1 MIGLFKG
8 LHATISHLLTK
19 KVTIQYPEERR
30 ELPPRSR
37 GLIRLRLMPD
47 SYEPRCISC
56 TFCERICPS
65 TAIKIVYDETQPG
78 KVWTLDAGTAPLLC
92 HLIEGDAAIGSR
104 PWPAA
109 GHPTDAPRRACLAAS
124 LMDSEQLTP
133 LSLVKTARRDG
144 VPVSQAY
151 GIATFYDQLGP
162 GVPER
167 VIEAPT
173 PTEGTTAGD
182 CPAILLGN
190 HGRIDPESIDDYS
203 GNGGYQSVT
212 RSLTEMMPAEVVE
225 EIAISGLRGRG
236 GAGRATSKK
245 WEQALATEAA
255 DKYIICNAYEGDR
268 DSFKDRSLLENNPH
282 GVIEGM
288 VLAGYATG
296 ARQGI
301 VCLCADFALA
311 AERLKLAIDQAV
323 ARGILENELPGTGFS
338 FSIELVT
345 TPQAFIGGEETAL
358 IATLESK
365 RPMPGLRPPYPSRR
379 GLRGA
384 PTVVESPETLAN
396 IPWIIANGARA
407 FQVIGPR
414 NAPGTK
420 LFTLSGAVAN
430 PGLYE
435 TTMDT
440 SLLKLVT
447 EAAGGFGGREAKA
460 ALVGGT
466 GGGFLSPGLFDIPLD
481 FDAMAEI
488 GGDLSSGAIRVL
500 DGGDCIINTVRQ
512 CLAFSA
518 AESCGKC
525 TPCRIGLRRLLE
537 IIDRICMGTSQVS
550 DLQLAVDLAQDIGD
564 SAFCQ
569 LGRGAVKPL
578 LTGINFFHN
587 EFSEHVEDGK
597 CSAGRCGLQ

>member
-19 KVTIQYPEERR
+19 KVTVQYPEERR

-37 GLIRLRLMPD
+37 GLIRLRLMPG

-56 TFCERICPS
+56 TFCERICPAA
-65 TAIKIVYDETQPG
+65 AINIVYDETRPG

-92 HLIEGDAAIGSR
+92 QLIEGNAAVGSE
-104 PWPAA
+104 PWPESGHSAA
-109 GHPTDAPRRACLAAS
+109 APRRSSLAAS

-133 LSLVKTARRDG
+133 RSLVKTARRDG
-144 VPVSQAY
+144 VSVSQAY
-151 GIATFYDQLGP
+151 GVATFYDQLGP
-162 GVPER
+162 GAPER

-173 PTEGTTAGD
+173 PAEGITAGG

-203 GNGGYQSVT
+203 SNGGYQSVT

-245 WEQALATEAA
+245 WKQALETEAA
-255 DKYIICNAYEGDR
+255 EKYIICNANEGDR

-345 TPQAFIGGEETAL
+345 VPRAFIGGEETAL
-358 IATLESK
+358 IATLEGR
-365 RPMPGLRPPYPSRR
+365 RPMPGLRPPYPSRQ

-407 FQVIGPR
+407 FQEIGAK

-435 TTMDT
+435 ATMDT

-447 EAAGGFGGREAKA
+447 AAAGGFDGRQAKA

-481 FDAMAEI
+481 FDAMAEV

-500 DGGDCIINTVRQ
+500 DDGDCIVDTVRQ

-518 AESCGKC
+518 SESCGKC
-525 TPCRIGLRRLLE
+525 TPCRLGLRRLLE
-537 IIDRICMGTSQVS
+537 IIDRVCMGTSRAS
-550 DLQLAVDLAQDIGD
+550 DLELAVDLAQDIGD

-578 LTGINFFHN
+578 LTGINFFHD
-587 EFSEHVEDGK
+587 EFIEHVEGGK
-597 CSAGRCGLQ
+597 CGAGRCGLK

>member
-19 KVTIQYPEERR
+19 KVTVQYPEERR

-37 GLIRLRLMPD
+37 GLIRLRLMPG

-56 TFCERICPS
+56 TFCERICPAA
-65 TAIKIVYDETQPG
+65 AINIVYDETRPG

-92 HLIEGDAAIGSR
+92 QLIEGNAAVGSE
-104 PWPAA
+104 PWPESGHSAA
-109 GHPTDAPRRACLAAS
+109 APRRSSLAAS

-133 LSLVKTARRDG
+133 RSLVKTARRDG
-144 VPVSQAY
+144 VSVSQAY
-151 GIATFYDQLGP
+151 GVATFYDQLGP
-162 GVPER
+162 GAPER

-173 PTEGTTAGD
+173 PAEGITAGG

-203 GNGGYQSVT
+203 SNGGYQSVT

-245 WEQALATEAA
+245 WKQALETEAA
-255 DKYIICNAYEGDR
+255 EKYIICNANEGDR

-288 VLAGYATG
+288 MLAGYATG
-296 ARQGI
+296 ACRGI
-301 VCLCADFALA
+301 AYLCADFALA
-311 AERLKLAIDQAV
+311 AERMKLAIGQAV
-323 ARGILENELPGTGFS
+323 AGGILENELPGTGFS

-345 TPQAFIGGEETAL
+345 VPRAFIGGEETAL
-358 IATLESK
+358 IATLEGR
-365 RPMPGLRPPYPSRR
+365 RPMPGLRPPYPSRQ

-407 FQVIGPR
+407 FQEIGAK

-435 TTMDT
+435 ATMDT

-447 EAAGGFGGREAKA
+447 AAAGGFDGRQAKA

-481 FDAMAEI
+481 FDAMAEV

-500 DGGDCIINTVRQ
+500 DDGDCIVDTVRQ

-518 AESCGKC
+518 SESCGKC
-525 TPCRIGLRRLLE
+525 TPCRLGLRRLLE
-537 IIDRICMGTSQVS
+537 IIDRVCMGTSRAS
-550 DLQLAVDLAQDIGD
+550 DLELAVDLAQDIGD

-578 LTGINFFHN
+578 LTGINFFHD
-587 EFSEHVEDGK
+587 EFIEHVEGGK
-597 CSAGRCGLQ
+597 CGAGRCGLK